1 MMRGC
6 GGTIGENGGA
16 LGSMPGPRA
25 GLCLHH
31 ALLLLIVF
39 IACLCLVS
47 MATAQ
52 TQIQAQAQTRT
63 RSASRVIKTGAAHAA
78 AASVTVSDGA
88 DDDEHDEARVRAA
101 VIEAVQAR
109 MGAAV
114 QVTLGEPRVRSTGA
128 LPARLAAV
136 ADVGSHTGGSVR
148 FMLFERDA
156 AARVPATTVP
166 ARARRV
172 GSVDVEVDVQAEQLR
187 ARGPIARGA
196 DITAADVE
204 PAIAGVGR
212 VPFKPLPAAG
222 RALGARAARDIAAGQ
237 VITAALLVVSPLVQS
252 GDEVTTR
259 VRVGALEARGIAVA
273 AQSGALGDEILLVNA
288 ESRRRLKGR
297 ITGKREVEVLH

>member
-1 MMRGC
+1 MRGC
-6 GGTIGENGGA
+6 GGTMGENGGA

-52 TQIQAQAQTRT
+52 TQAQTR
-63 RSASRVIKTGAAHAA
+63 SAGRVMKTGADHAA
-78 AASVTVSDGA
+78 TAGASVGDSRRDSGA
-88 DDDEHDEARVRAA
+88 EDDEARVRAA

-109 MGAAV
+109 MGTSV
-114 QVTLGEPRVRSTGA
+114 QVTLGEPRVRATGT

-156 AARVPATTVP
+156 SSLVPATTVP

-204 PAIAGVGR
+204 PAVAGVGR
-212 VPFKPLPAAG
+212 VPLKPLPAAG

>member
-1 MMRGC
+1 MRGC
-6 GGTIGENGGA
+6 GGTMGENGGA

-52 TQIQAQAQTRT
+52 TQTRT
-63 RSASRVIKTGAAHAA
+63 RSASRVMTTGADHAA
-78 AASVTVSDGA
+78 AAGAAASASVGAADSHSDTE
-88 DDDEHDEARVRAA
+88 DDEARVRAA

-109 MGAAV
+109 MGTAV
-114 QVTLGEPRVRSTGA
+114 QVTLGEPRVRATGA

-156 AARVPATTVP
+156 SSLVPATTVP

-204 PAIAGVGR
+204 PAVAGVGR
-212 VPFKPLPAAG
+212 VPLRPLPAAG